1 MILSVLLIAT
11 PVLFTAAYAGLGIR
25 FGYPAILR
33 EPTTEILRRF
43 RAGGAGL
50 ILLWW
55 VFAMSALL
63 FVPVAVLAGDLVV
76 DPGVRTLS
84 IALGVLAAAV
94 QTLGLIR
101 WVYLVPYLAR
111 EADAGAD
118 PTAVDLVFQAFHR
131 YLGVAVGEHLG
142 YLLTGAWTLAFS
154 LGAASALPV
163 WLVVAGVVIATMLLL
178 GSVEF
183 LGPFERSGWA
193 IAGHLVSIGY
203 TIWAVWLVAIGIV
216 LLVA

>member
-1 MILSVLLIAT
+1 MILSALLIAT

-43 RAGGAGL
+43 RAGGTGL

-63 FVPVAVLAGDLVV
+63 FVPVLAGDLVV
-76 DPGVRTLS
+76 DPGVRALS

-118 PTAVDLVFQAFHR
+118 PTAIDLVFQAFHR

-154 LGAASALPV
+154 LGAASTLPI

-183 LGPFERSGWA
+183 LGPFERSGWVV
-193 IAGHLVSIGY
+193 AGHLVSIGY
-203 TIWAVWLVAIGIV
+203 KIWAVWLVAIGIV